1 MKRKIIRFV
10 GAVGLTVLLAGIV
23 GAGMVLIP
31 RPSHEAAELM
41 IPILDANLAWGWSQ
55 SDADADKLEGRLED
69 VIKNQTRGADE
80 ASVLLLDYYLGEHNA
95 ELQLCSVTERG
106 SSVLPILTRYRQHR
120 VGVPKLRYAVSRLN
134 NRERESL
141 YQLATD
147 AIHSGK
153 QLCD

>member
-10 GAVGLTVLLAGIV
+10 GALGLTVLLAGIV
-23 GAGMVLIP
+23 GAGMILIP
-31 RPSHEAAELM
+31 RPPREAVDLM

-55 SDADADKLEGRLED
+55 SDTDAGKLEDRLED
-69 VIKNQTRGADE
+69 LIKNQTRGADE

-106 SSVLPILTRYRQHR
+106 SRVVPILTRYRQHR
-120 VGVPKLRYAVSRLN
+120 VAVPKLRYAVSRLN
-134 NRERESL
+134 RRERDSL
-141 YQLATD
+141 YRMATD
-147 AIHSGK
+147 ALHSGK

>member
-55 SDADADKLEGRLED
+55 SDADA
-69 VIKNQTRGADE
+69 
-80 ASVLLLDYYLGEHNA
+80 
-95 ELQLCSVTERG
+95 
-106 SSVLPILTRYRQHR
+106 
-120 VGVPKLRYAVSRLN
+120 
-134 NRERESL
+134 
-141 YQLATD
+141 
-147 AIHSGK
+147 
-153 QLCD
+153 